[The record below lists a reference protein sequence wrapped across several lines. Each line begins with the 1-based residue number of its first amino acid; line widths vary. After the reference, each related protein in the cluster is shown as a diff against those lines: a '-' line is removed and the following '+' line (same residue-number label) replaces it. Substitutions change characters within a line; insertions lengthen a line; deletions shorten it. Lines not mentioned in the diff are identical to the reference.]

1 LNWEQLFDPQNV
13 TGLALPIIIGLA
25 IIAAAYFIRRLFYSY
40 IHKLTARTSTC
51 FDDIFI
57 RETRIA
63 TWLWCIWLGIFG
75 GYKVAQT
82 PPAWVTIEE
91 KIISVLF
98 VAFGIYTAIAIVVA
112 VFKWYKVEIC
122 PKTHSSMDEVIMSV
136 LIIFTP
142 VIGGGLGI
150 ILILRMLGIESL
162 LVNDWLS
169 EHLAR
174 LAFLTI
180 LAIFLLLLT
189 TVVVPRAVSA
199 AVRNSRAEQTEEELQ
214 KRSSTLV
221 SVIGTTIQ
229 VVILFIFLL
238 MVLSELTI
246 NIAAFLT
253 GAGVLGLAVGFGA
266 QSLVKDVL
274 AGVFIILEN
283 QYRKGDVVAIAG
295 ISGLVE
301 EINLRRT
308 ILRDLDG
315 ITHIV
320 PNGEIKVASNFTKQ
334 WSRANFNISVAYDT
348 DLDKAMAVINRVG
361 KEMAED
367 PEWAPL
373 IISPPRALRVDNL
386 GPSGIEIKVL
396 GETKPIKQWDVMGE
410 LRLRLKK
417 EFDKEGI
424 EIPWPHMKVYFGNT
438 PSQMSA
444 PKKGSSSEKKDAK
457 STHS

>member
-1 LNWEQLFDPQNV
+1 MNWEQLFDPQ
-13 TGLALPIIIGLA
+13 TPMGLALPILIGIVIIVVL
-25 IIAAAYFIRRLFYSY
+25 YFLRRLLYSY
-40 IHKLTARTSTC
+40 IRKLTAKTATC

-57 RETRIA
+57 RETRLA
-63 TWLWCIWLGIFG
+63 TWLWCLCLGIWA
-75 GYKVAQT
+75 GYQIARTPTDWKV
-82 PPAWVTIEE
+82 IED
-91 KIISVLF
+91 IVVPVLF
-98 VAFGIYTAIAIVVA
+98 VALGIYTAIMIVVA
-112 VFKWYKVEIC
+112 FFKWYKEEIC
-122 PKTHSSMDEVIMSV
+122 PRTHSSIDEIIMSV
-136 LIIFTP
+136 LIIFIP
-142 VIGGGLGI
+142 VVGSGLGL
-150 ILILRMLGIESL
+150 ILILKMLGIESVAL
-162 LVNDWLS
+162 NGWLS
-169 EHLAR
+169 EHLPK
-174 LAFLTI
+174 LGFLTV
-180 LAIFLLLLT
+180 LAIVLLLIT
-189 TVVVPRAVSA
+189 TLVVPRAVTA
-199 AVRNSRAEQTEEELQ
+199 AVRSSKAGQTEAELK
-214 KRSSTLV
+214 KRSDTLV

-229 VVILFIFLL
+229 IIILFIFLL

-274 AGVFIILEN
+274 AGTFIIMEN
-283 QYRKGDVVAIAG
+283 QYRKGDVVAVAG

-315 ITHIV
+315 TTHIV

-334 WSRANFNISVAYDT
+334 WSRANFNITVAYDT

-361 KEMAED
+361 KELAED

-373 IISPPRALRVDNL
+373 IISPPKALRVDNL
-386 GPSGIEIKVL
+386 GASGIEIKVL
-396 GETKPIKQWDVMGE
+396 GETKPISQWDVMGE

-438 PSQMSA
+438 PPQVTPQQGES
-444 PKKGSSSEKKDAK
+444 PTGKKAGKA
-457 STHS
+457 

>member
-1 LNWEQLFDPQNV
+1 MLARVEQD
-13 TGLALPIIIGLA
+13 LPRSVVGDDDARIELEAVRGQGGA
-25 IIAAAYFIRRLFYSY
+25 QRLF
-40 IHKLTARTSTC
+40 HGDR
-51 FDDIFI
+51 
-57 RETRIA
+57 
-63 TWLWCIWLGIFG
+63 G
-75 GYKVAQT
+75 GA
-82 PPAWVTIEE
+82 
-91 KIISVLF
+91 
-98 VAFGIYTAIAIVVA
+98 AFGEEPQGALAAQDPETEARQLAHEED
-112 VFKWYKVEIC
+112 VEA
-122 PKTHSSMDEVIMSV
+122 EQV
-136 LIIFTP
+136 L
-142 VIGGGLGI
+142 
-150 ILILRMLGIESL
+150 
-162 LVNDWLS
+162 
-169 EHLAR
+169 
-174 LAFLTI
+174 
-180 LAIFLLLLT
+180 
-189 TVVVPRAVSA
+189 
-199 AVRNSRAEQTEEELQ
+199 AEQTEEELQ

-457 STHS
+457 ATHS